1 MATPAHATFTA
12 NANTGDF
19 KNLGTELASLGTRA
33 MSFTGGSTIDFVC
46 IPPDGTNT
54 TAGADAAQAAGNYFQ
69 IRAATNSGAPP
80 VLPPMDITRCWVRSN
95 SGSQI
100 TVSVLAW
107 NG

>member
-1 MATPAHATFTA
+1 MGYPVHATFSA

-19 KNLGTELASLGTRA
+19 KNLGTELNARGVRS
-33 MSFTGGSTIDFVC
+33 MSFTGGSTVDFVC

-54 TAGADAAQAAGNYFQ
+54 AGGAATEHTAGRYFQ

-95 SGSQI
+95 TASAI
-100 TVSVLAW
+100 TVSILAW
-107 NG
+107 GG